1 MNFTYDFANG
11 TTEIVYHP
19 EKKRIPDPEM
29 LEKINRC
36 VYLLNIKVRPGNE
49 GAFAYNIKGKT
60 NFLAWQSE
68 ASEKARMG
76 IPSESVVQEKRYMY
90 VDDRTQRINFIC
102 IPGME
107 DKPAKAAK
115 KNQENIYELETP
127 PLPDTIPEPRSEEI
141 YEPFG
146 NNHVNQTEER

>member
-1 MNFTYDFANG
+1 
-11 TTEIVYHP
+11 
-19 EKKRIPDPEM
+19 
-29 LEKINRC
+29 
-36 VYLLNIKVRPGNE
+36 
-49 GAFAYNIKGKT
+49 
-60 NFLAWQSE
+60 
-68 ASEKARMG
+68 
-76 IPSESVVQEKRYMY
+76 MY

-146 NNHVNQTEER
+146 NNHVNQTEERYAEIKPMEDIHTCLFFLPFQDPESSF